1 MILHTSDKNRKV
13 CEKKFYMAAANVA
26 ACLGVIILHTNFV
39 FWTKPGGRLWIT
51 SCFLETFFYWPVP
64 IFFMLSGAN
73 LLDYPERYSTEE
85 FLKRRVSKTLIPFL
99 FWSLA
104 AELYLSALYDRSIDW
119 SLPRVMNDILNART
133 FSVYWFFLPL
143 FASYLSMP
151 VLARVESKIRSYLY
165 AIVCGMF
172 FVCILPLACRLLD
185 IQMNSEVIPPIAG
198 GYLIYIMLG
207 YVLDRVELPRRTRYA
222 FYLLGVAGWLMQF
235 VGTLLAS
242 EGEIGVNVTFKGY
255 TNLPAFLQ
263 AIGVFVFLKSVNYE
277 KLFGN
282 RMERVRKSVMSLSSL
297 TYGIYLIHYFFV
309 VGLPRLLDIQ
319 TTKLSW
325 RLGGAVG
332 IFLLSAGIVW
342 LMKKIPLVRRLVP

>member
-1 MILHTSDKNRKV
+1 MS
-13 CEKKFYMAAANVA
+13 
-26 ACLGVIILHTNFV
+26 
-39 FWTKPGGRLWIT
+39 
-51 SCFLETFFYWPVP
+51 
-64 IFFMLSGAN
+64 
-73 LLDYPERYSTEE
+73 ERYSTEE

-133 FSVYWFFLPL
+133 FSAYWFFLPL

-207 YVLDRVELPRRTRYA
+207 YVLDRVELQRRTRYVCY
-222 FYLLGVAGWLMQF
+222 FLGVAGWLMQF